1 MVHAQQRHLQFM
13 AQVVRSRLEL
23 FIPRFMKLTPEQRAF
38 VLEDTGDF
46 KLSPEIYVASHDV
59 VELGHAIN
67 AADTFVQK
75 LTRVESR
82 LQRFMGAGYVE
93 RLRLSGSSQAS
104 GSTGQPH
111 SSQEGEGFW
120 V

>member
-1 MVHAQQRHLQFM
+1 MR
-13 AQVVRSRLEL
+13 RRLDL
-23 FIPRFMKLTPEQRAF
+23 FIPRFMKLTHEQQAF
-38 VLEDTGDF
+38 VLEETGDF
-46 KLSPEIYVASHDV
+46 KLSHEIYVASHDV